1 MLQRCLRMTITCLV
15 AGAMALTAAV
25 ATAQGAKPEK
35 SNIKVGIIPI
45 SNLTPLYV
53 AQKLGYFRDEG
64 LTLETTNAS
73 GGPALTGALIGG
85 SLDFVYTS
93 YVSVFQ
99 AQSQGF
105 GLVIVANQNSAQLNP
120 PDAAS
125 VIVRADGGIDKPADL
140 AGKRMGISA
149 LTNINHITA
158 LHYLEKHGVPTDK
171 VRFIEVPFPNM
182 ADMLL
187 KNQIDAAFLVEPFT
201 TMLTQRAKVK
211 PLAYP
216 FVEAASG
223 LDIAGFVASKKFV
236 AANPVTVE
244 RFVAALARANAYL
257 NKDSEARI
265 NLVAEYTKSKPEV
278 IRGLTLDRW
287 THVVNEKDLQL
298 LSDLGFKYG
307 FQKTPVKVS
316 ELIHR
321 TALK

>member
-1 MLQRCLRMTITCLV
+1 MLKRYFRTMVTCLA
-15 AGAMALTAAV
+15 AGAMALAASTAM
-25 ATAQGAKPEK
+25 AQGGKPEK
-35 SNIKVGIIPI
+35 ATIKVGIIPI

-105 GLVIVANQNSAQLNP
+105 DLVIVANQNSAQLKA

-125 VIVRADGGIDKPADL
+125 MIVRADAGIDKPADL
-140 AGKRMGISA
+140 AGKRIGISA

-158 LHYLEKHGVPTDK
+158 LHYLEKHGVAANK
-171 VRFIEVPFPNM
+171 VKFIEVPFPNM
-182 ADMLL
+182 GDMLL

-216 FVEAASG
+216 FIEAASG

-257 NKDSEARI
+257 NKDGEARV
-265 NLVAEYTKSKPEV
+265 NLVAEYTRSKPEV

-287 THVVNEKDLQL
+287 THVVNSRDLQL

-307 FQKTPVKVS
+307 FQKGPVKVS
-316 ELIHR
+316 DLIHK